1 MFLQHLCVTC
11 ITITTQSSKVHVAI
25 SKSRYAIPRQEVDCS
40 LQTQVVQVVSKIGKQ
55 IHTDLKTQSD
65 PDRKEKI
72 AGYLKT
78 SSLAFIGVEL
88 PVVHKIVTKNTKGMN
103 IDDMPVLMEELWKI
117 ETFETRLTAID
128 IMKVYGK
135 KGSLDIA
142 MKMADSWID
151 DADTWAITDPL
162 CSPTIGSMII
172 RDSKIE
178 SILESWQ
185 SSDNFWRRRCSF
197 LPYLHL
203 ALKSQ
208 YKPEYAKKIFEVV
221 TPHISDGEFFVG
233 KAAGWV
239 LRELSK
245 REPDLVRNYF
255 ENHRENMTKLV
266 IREGMKKL

>member
-1 MFLQHLCVTC
+1 M
-11 ITITTQSSKVHVAI
+11 
-25 SKSRYAIPRQEVDCS
+25 
-40 LQTQVVQVVSKIGKQ
+40 SKIGRQ
-55 IHTDLKTQSD
+55 IHTDLKTQSE

-78 SSLAFIGVEL
+78 SSLEFIGVEL
-88 PVVHKIVTKNTKGMN
+88 PDIHKIVKKNIKRM
-103 IDDMPVLMEELWKI
+103 ILDDMPELMDELWKI
-117 ETFETRLTAID
+117 ETFETRLAAID

-135 KGSLDIA
+135 KGAIDIA
-142 MKMADSWID
+142 MKMADRWIE

-172 RDSKIE
+172 IDSKVE
-178 SILESWQ
+178 SILESWKR
-185 SSDNFWRRRCSF
+185 SENFWRRRCSF

-208 YKPEYAKKIFEVV
+208 YKPGYAKKILKVV
-221 TPHISDGEFFVG
+221 TPHISDNEFYVG

-245 REPDLVRNYF
+245 KEPDLVRDYF
-255 ENHRENMTKLV
+255 EKHRETMTKLV